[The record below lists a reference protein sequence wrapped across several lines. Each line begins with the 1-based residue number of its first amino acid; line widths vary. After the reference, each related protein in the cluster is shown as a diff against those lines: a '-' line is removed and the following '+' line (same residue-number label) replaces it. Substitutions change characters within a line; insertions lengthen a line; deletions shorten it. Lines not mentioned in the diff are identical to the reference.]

1 MKPYQGK
8 MIMLVTKSAP
18 DFKAT
23 AIMGDNSFKEVR
35 LSDYRGQ
42 KVVLFFYPLDFTF
55 VCPTE
60 ILAFNHRLG
69 EFEKRGVQV
78 LGCSIDSKWTH
89 LAWKNTDVKAG
100 GIGDIQYPIIA
111 DIEKSIARAYDV
123 LQEAVPATV
132 LTDEGEEETTVNGSV
147 ALRGTFLID
156 EAGIVRHATIND
168 EPLGRNIDETLRVV
182 DALSF
187 HQEHGEV
194 CPAGW
199 EDGQDA
205 MAENP
210 EGVSSFLADHATK
223 L

>member
-1 MKPYQGK
+1 
-8 MIMLVTKSAP
+8 MLVTKPAP
-18 DFKAT
+18 QFEAT
-23 AIMGDNSFKEVR
+23 AIMGDNSFKDIS
-35 LSDYRGQ
+35 LADYKGK

-60 ILAFNHRLG
+60 ILAFNHRLA

-78 LGCSIDSKWTH
+78 LGCSVDSKWTH
-89 LAWKNTDVKAG
+89 LAWKNTDTKNG
-100 GIGDIQYPIIA
+100 GIGDIQYPLIA
-111 DIEKSIARAYDV
+111 DIDKSIARAYDV

-132 LTDEGEEETTVNGSV
+132 LTDDGEEESTVNGSV

-156 EAGIVRHATIND
+156 EEGIVWHATVNN
-168 EPLGRNIDETLRVV
+168 EPLGRNIDETLRYV

-187 HQEHGEV
+187 HQQHGEV

-199 EDGQDA
+199 EKGDDA
-205 MAENP
+205 MEENFAGIASYL
-210 EGVSSFLADHATK
+210 EKNADQ

>member
-1 MKPYQGK
+1 
-8 MIMLVTKSAP
+8 MLVTKPAP

-23 AIMGDNSFKEVR
+23 ALMGDNSFEEIS
-35 LSDYRGQ
+35 LADYRGK

-60 ILAFNHRLG
+60 ILAFDHRLD

-78 LGCSIDSKWTH
+78 LGCSVDSKWTH
-89 LAWKNTDVKAG
+89 LAWKNTDTKNG
-100 GIGDIQYPIIA
+100 GIGQIKYPLIA
-111 DIEKSIARAYDV
+111 DIDKSVARAYDV
-123 LQEAVPATV
+123 LQQAVPATV
-132 LTDEGEEETTVNGSV
+132 LTDEGEMETTVDGTV

-156 EAGIVRHATIND
+156 EEGIVRHATIND
-168 EPLGRNIDETLRVV
+168 EPLGRNVDETLRVV

-187 HQEHGEV
+187 HQKHGEV

-199 EDGQDA
+199 EEGKDG
-205 MAENP
+205 MADNP
-210 EGVSSFLADHATK
+210 EGVSSFLSLNAEK